1 MSKRLTGLAA
11 VATLAAVAA
20 VAAVVTVAASI
31 ATAAPL
37 AGAAATARSITI
49 YSGRE
54 QELVE
59 GLFERFEARTGIDV
73 KVRYGDSA
81 ELAATILEEGKA
93 SPADVFFAQDAGTLG
108 AVAAKGRLEKLPAR
122 TLARVPARFRDPGGY
137 WVGTSGRA
145 RVIAYNTNLVK
156 PADLP
161 KSVFDVTAPK
171 WRGKVGVPPTNASF
185 QAFVSAM
192 RVSVG
197 DARTRQ
203 WLEALQR
210 NKPKL
215 YEKNTPVLEALA
227 NGEVA
232 LGLVNHYYLFLLKEE
247 QPDAPVEN
255 HYLRGRDPG
264 ALVNAAGAAVVAGTD
279 RRAEAR
285 RFVDFLLSAEGQR
298 YYGTAEEAEYPLV
311 AGIPAR
317 KGLPPLTSL
326 QGPALSLGKL
336 GSLLE
341 STLEM
346 LSEVGLTS

>member
-1 MSKRLTGLAA
+1 MSKRFTGRAA
-11 VATLAAVAA
+11 VATLVA
-20 VAAVVTVAASI
+20 VAAVVTVAVSI

-37 AGAAATARSITI
+37 AGSGAGVTARSITI

-81 ELAATILEEGKA
+81 ELAATILEEGEA

-122 TLARVPARFRDPGGY
+122 TLARVPARFRDAGGY

-145 RVIAYNTNLVK
+145 RVIAYNTDLVK

-161 KSVFDVTAPK
+161 KSVFALTASK

-215 YEKNTPVLEALA
+215 YEKNTAVLEALA

-232 LGLVNHYYLFLLKEE
+232 LGLVNHYYLFLLQEE
-247 QPDAPVEN
+247 QPDAPVAN

-264 ALVNAAGAAVVAGTD
+264 ALVNVAGAAVVAGTD

-317 KGLPPLTSL
+317 KGLPPLASL

-336 GSLLE
+336 GSMLE

>member
-1 MSKRLTGLAA
+1 MSKLWKRLIGLAA

-20 VAAVVTVAASI
+20 AAALAA
-31 ATAAPL
+31 AAPS
-37 AGAAATARSITI
+37 AGAGATTRSITI

-59 GLFERFEARTGIDV
+59 GLFERFTARTGIAV

-108 AVAAKGRLEKLPAR
+108 AVAAKGRLEQLPAR
-122 TLARVPARFRDPGGY
+122 TLARVPARYRDPGGF

-145 RVIAYNTNLVK
+145 RVIAYNTDLVK

-161 KSVFDVTAPK
+161 KSVFDLTAAK

-227 NGEVA
+227 NGEIA

-247 QPDAPVEN
+247 QPNAPVAN

-264 ALVNAAGAAVVAGTD
+264 ALVNAAGAGIVAGTD
-279 RRAEAR
+279 RRAEAQ
-285 RFVDFLLSAEGQR
+285 RFIDFLLSADGQR

-311 AGIPAR
+311 SGIPAR
-317 KGLPPLTSL
+317 KGLPPLASL

-336 GSLLE
+336 GSMLE
-341 STLEM
+341 STLVM